1 MGYHELEMTLV
12 RQVQDNDCWICCAVM
27 IHNYYVR
34 KGKPTDKLIYNKN
47 HTPEKIQQYL
57 RETGRTT
64 NTPGPASDLLVYLDG
79 FAVPID
85 EHPLPGFGEI
95 QDAIGDG
102 VPLLCLVKD
111 TETGENHWIV
121 LMGWSDAGEL
131 IFLDPGEKKK
141 VISDLDSSKEAAQE
155 VMEALKTLM
164 ELANMHMEGYYD
176 KLMANLEEG
185 KMDVHGKEQLKVPI
199 TFTTREYKEVHVIT
213 QQSTSDILGKVAESI
228 TEMVDDKS
236 ATGII
241 NGIASIATDA
251 LNTILGAGKGM
262 EQSVECYAVTVDYPA
277 IVRYDFSFWGR
288 NIEAEGIRKYC
299 QSAVACVAVKSA
311 VDCKALAFNDFLA
324 VAAPVFARG
333 FAENPDQMAAAIAK
347 AKEIYN
353 MYKTDEIS
361 PPANSIAPANQ
372 LLRAKQ
378 LPQMEKIDLSQYSTQ
393 PLMVVHPPVRAT
405 QGNF

>member
-1 MGYHELEMTLV
+1 MG
-12 RQVQDNDCWICCAVM
+12 VM
-27 IHNYYVR
+27 
-34 KGKPTDKLIYNKN
+34 
-47 HTPEKIQQYL
+47 
-57 RETGRTT
+57 
-64 NTPGPASDLLVYLDG
+64 
-79 FAVPID
+79 
-85 EHPLPGFGEI
+85 
-95 QDAIGDG
+95 
-102 VPLLCLVKD
+102 
-111 TETGENHWIV
+111 
-121 LMGWSDAGEL
+121 
-131 IFLDPGEKKK
+131 KK

-164 ELANMHMEGYYD
+164 ELANMHMESYYD
-176 KLMANLEEG
+176 KLMADLKEG

-199 TFTTREYKEVHVIT
+199 TFTTREYKEVRVIT
-213 QQSTSDILGKVAESI
+213 TQSASEILEKVAESI

-236 ATGII
+236 ATSII
-241 NGIASIATDA
+241 SGIASIATDA

-262 EQSVECYAVTVDYPA
+262 EQNVECYAVTVDYPA

-333 FAENPDQMAAAIAK
+333 FAENPDQMMAAIAK

-353 MYKTDEIS
+353 MYKTDEIA
-361 PPANSIAPANQ
+361 PQANH
-372 LLRAKQ
+372 LLRANH
-378 LPQMEKIDLSQYSTQ
+378 LSQMEKIDLSQYSTQ